1 MSNGVKFFNVG
12 ILINM
17 IETEIKIDI
26 DLGYPKP
33 IHNIFGDNLA
43 KKINDIVY
51 NNKLYVFVHDTSTE
65 NKDKTKPEY
74 FERERTD
81 SFDINLSNDLNIGK
95 LNVNKED
102 RYRSS
107 VILDINE
114 YRGNRYYPGVATT
127 TYS

>member
-51 NNKLYVFVHDTSTE
+51 NNKLYVIVHDTSTGLY
-65 NKDKTKPEY
+65 NSITVIDQG
-74 FERERTD
+74 D
-81 SFDINLSNDLNIGK
+81 SM
-95 LNVNKED
+95 ED
-102 RYRSS
+102 FILCECNAQRSS
-107 VILDINE
+107 RHNF
-114 YRGNRYYPGVATT
+114 
-127 TYS
+127 

>member
-1 MSNGVKFFNVG
+1 MGL
-12 ILINM
+12 ILCICVFSY
-17 IETEIKIDI
+17 T
-26 DLGYPKP
+26 
-33 IHNIFGDNLA
+33 
-43 KKINDIVY
+43 VY
-51 NNKLYVFVHDTSTE
+51 VE